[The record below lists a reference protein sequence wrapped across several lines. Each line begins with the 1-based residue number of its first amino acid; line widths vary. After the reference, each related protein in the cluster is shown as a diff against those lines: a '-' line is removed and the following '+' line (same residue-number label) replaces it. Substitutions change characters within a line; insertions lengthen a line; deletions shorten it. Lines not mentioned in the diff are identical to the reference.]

1 MSPTSPAS
9 TASASPSSLLVTL
22 VTLWRLRRGGAPAD
36 AVRRGDVLLA
46 ALVAQAAVGY
56 TQYFTGVPA
65 LLVGIH
71 IAGATAVWVA
81 VLQLQPRARRAGA
94 RRRRRPPRTATGA
107 PAYARAW

>member
-1 MSPTSPAS
+1 M
-9 TASASPSSLLVTL
+9 
-22 VTLWRLRRGGAPAD
+22 APAAGWRAPD
-36 AVRRGDVLLA
+36 AVRRGDLLLA

-65 LLVGIH
+65 LLVGVH

-81 VLQLQPRARRAGA
+81 VLRFNLGLTRHVPVDMPVANGAG
-94 RRRRRPPRTATGA
+94 P